1 MDPVA
6 ATQAQ
11 EEGEKDRKTERKDRR
26 HRMKWSDGVRGGS
39 VGERE
44 LKEKVK
50 NADCVWRPILRSTR
64 VSQAAAGA
72 PSSGVLIYG
81 AELKNSGF
89 ICEGS
94 CRVEHR
100 KKK

>member
-1 MDPVA
+1 M
-6 ATQAQ
+6 
-11 EEGEKDRKTERKDRR
+11 
-26 HRMKWSDGVRGGS
+26 RGGS

-64 VSQAAAGA
+64 VSQAAAGV
-72 PSSGVLIYG
+72 PSSGVLIYW
-81 AELKNSGF
+81 AELNNSGF

-94 CRVEHR
+94 RGVEH
-100 KKK
+100 KK